1 MAVAPVHRK
10 FTSGHFAFMR
20 AVIQGI
26 DLRASWDRYLSVEG
40 EHEDLRKVR
49 STISRMRSDFAAAA
63 KRHARPGTA
72 RLMLVKADEVREA
85 PGLPSL
91 AAFAEERG
99 LEDFSEREQQAAFVE
114 AYGPGTD
121 AERRSRRARLIR
133 RQLEALQWLEQLVAQ
148 DPGPDDHVA
157 AWFAPSIAGRLEKA
171 KLHTLADLVGRV
183 NGVGARW
190 WTAIPGVGQLKAAR
204 ILDWLRLYE
213 PSIGIRIG
221 SHVAV
226 RRSELEPAQLDKVVA
241 KATAI
246 VPFEKF
252 LLPAALDGREGR
264 FRAPLH
270 QCLLEAKNDYEAI
283 AAWLATKH
291 DPNGTGKTAT
301 HRAYRKE
308 AERLLL
314 WSIVE
319 HGKPLSSLT
328 VEDVNA
334 FKWFLAAPPA
344 RWCGPRHHQRWS
356 PLWRPLEG
364 PLSSAALRQSVV
376 ILRSLFAFLVSQ
388 NYLIGNAFAGV
399 ALPREQA
406 RPLGSKRTLTFG
418 QWDALEERLDEISGT
433 ALGRRQARAIRW
445 LYATGLRLAEMAG
458 AHCGDLQLI
467 DYRLPSGKEDSGWML
482 SVVGKGDKLR
492 QVPVPTRLVEELE
505 NELKQCG
512 MDADVRHDSNRD
524 VAILNRV
531 EAGVATPWSASGLA
545 KGIKDVLERCA
556 ADMETDDAK
565 QLRKASTHWFRHT
578 HGSHALNGRPGGR
591 AVPIQVVQN
600 NLGHASIGTTSG
612 YLTTERDARLAAMK
626 GFGDKVA

>member
-1 MAVAPVHRK
+1 
-10 FTSGHFAFMR
+10 MR
-20 AVIQGI
+20 AVVQGI
-26 DLRASWDRYLSVEG
+26 DLRASWDRYLRTEG
-40 EHEDLRKVR
+40 EHEDLRRVR
-49 STISRMRSDFAAAA
+49 STIARMRSEFAAAA
-63 KRHARPGTA
+63 RRHARPGTA
-72 RLMLVKADEVREA
+72 RLILVQAEPEEVPENR
-85 PGLPSL
+85 GLPSL

-99 LEDFSEREQQAAFVE
+99 LEGFSEAEQQEAFIE

-121 AERRSRRARLIR
+121 FERNSRRARLIR
-133 RQLEALQWLEQLVAQ
+133 RQLEALQWLERLVAQ
-148 DPGPDDHVA
+148 DPGPDDGVA
-157 AWFAPSIAGRLEKA
+157 AWFAPAIASRLEKA
-171 KLHTLADLVGRV
+171 KLRTLAHLVARI

-190 WTAIPGVGQLKAAR
+190 WTSVPGVGELKASR

-213 PSIGIRIG
+213 PSIGVRIG

-226 RRSELEPAQLDKVVA
+226 PRSQLQPAQLAKVVA
-241 KATAI
+241 RATAI

-252 LLPAALDGREGR
+252 LLPAELDGSNGR

-314 WSIVE
+314 WAILE
-319 HGKPLSSLT
+319 HGKPISSLT

-364 PLSSAALRQSVV
+364 PLSSTALRQSIV
-376 ILRSLFAFLVSQ
+376 ILRSLFSFLVSQ
-388 NYLIGNAFAGV
+388 NYLLGNAFAGV

-418 QWDALEERLDEISGT
+418 QWDALEERLDEFSHEP
-433 ALGRRQARAIRW
+433 LGRRRARAIRW

-458 AHCGDLQLI
+458 AHCGDLQQV
-467 DYRLPSGKEDSGWML
+467 DYRLPDGEEDTGWML

-492 QVPVPTRLVEELE
+492 QVPVPARLVEELQD
-505 NELKQCG
+505 ELDRNG
-512 MDADVRHDSNRD
+512 LEADVRHESNRE
-524 VAILNRV
+524 VAILTRF
-531 EAGVATPWSASGLA
+531 EGGVATPWSASGLA
-545 KGIKDVLERCA
+545 KGIKEVLESCA
-556 ADMETDDAK
+556 ETMDIEDAK

-578 HGSHALNGRPGGR
+578 HGSHALNGRPGGKG
-591 AVPIQVVQN
+591 VPIQVVQN

-626 GFGDKVA
+626 GFGEKNIRRR

>member
-1 MAVAPVHRK
+1 MGVAASQRK

-20 AVIQGI
+20 AVVQGI
-26 DLRASWDRYLSVEG
+26 DLRASWDRYLRTEG

-49 STISRMRSDFAAAA
+49 LTIARMRAEFAAAA
-63 KRHARPGTA
+63 RRHARPGTA
-72 RLMLVKADEVREA
+72 RLILVETEDAQEA

-91 AAFAEERG
+91 AAFAAERG
-99 LEDFSEREQQAAFVE
+99 LEGFSEAEQQVAFVE

-121 AERRSRRARLIR
+121 AERKSRRARLIR
-133 RQLEALQWLEQLVAQ
+133 RQLEALQWLERLVAQ
-148 DPGPDDHVA
+148 DPGPGDGVT
-157 AWFAPSIAGRLEKA
+157 AWFAPAIATRLEKA
-171 KLHTLADLVGRV
+171 KLCTLADLIGRI

-190 WTAIPGVGQLKAAR
+190 WTSVPGVGELKAAR
-204 ILDWLRLYE
+204 ILDWLHLYE
-213 PSIGIRIG
+213 PSIGVQIG

-226 RRSELEPAQLDKVVA
+226 PRTQLQAAQLAEVVA
-241 KATAI
+241 RATAI

-252 LLPAALDGREGR
+252 LLPAELDGSDGR

-270 QCLLEAKNDYEAI
+270 QCLLEAKNDYDAI

-291 DPNGTGKTAT
+291 DPNGTGRTAT

-314 WSIVE
+314 WAILENS
-319 HGKPLSSLT
+319 KPLSSLT

-364 PLSSAALRQSVV
+364 PLSSAALRQSIVV
-376 ILRSLFAFLVSQ
+376 LRSLFAFLVSQ

-406 RPLGSKRTLTFG
+406 RPLGSKRTLTFA
-418 QWDALEERLDEISGT
+418 QWDALEDRLDELSDKP
-433 ALGRRQARAIRW
+433 LGRRQARAIRW

-458 AHCGDLQLI
+458 AHCGDLQQV
-467 DYRLPSGKEDSGWML
+467 DYRLPDGTEDTGWML
-482 SVVGKGDKLR
+482 SVVGKGDRLR
-492 QVPVPTRLVEELE
+492 QVPVPTRLVEELQD
-505 NELKQCG
+505 ELERNRL
-512 MDADVRHDSNRD
+512 DADVRRESNCD
-524 VAILNRV
+524 VAILTRF
-531 EAGVATPWSASGLA
+531 EGGVAMPWSASGLS
-545 KGIKDVLERCA
+545 KGIKEVLERCA
-556 ADMETDDAK
+556 ATMEIEDAK
-565 QLRKASTHWFRHT
+565 RLRKASTHWFRHT
-578 HGSHALNGRPGGR
+578 HGSHALNGRPGGK

-626 GFGDKVA
+626 GFGEKQS